1 MNYNYHTHT
10 KRCGHASGSPE
21 EYVLRAIEGKI
32 KYMGF
37 SDHLPLKFKDGSEG
51 RHRIPFGEAEA
62 YMKEIRELSEKYKD
76 KIDIIAGFEAEYY
89 PEYFDEFLENARK
102 WGADYL
108 ILGAHYL
115 APENNPDVRHTC
127 LACDSEQALK
137 QYVNSVIAAMN
148 TGVFTYVAH
157 PDVFNFT
164 GDDELY
170 KKEMRKICVEAK
182 KLNIPLEINFLG
194 IREGRAYPRMLFWE
208 LAGEEQCPVTFGFD
222 AHDVNSAFDGESF
235 VKAME
240 MVEKYKLNYI
250 GKPDIVKL

>member
-21 EYVLRAIEGKI
+21 EYVLRAMEGGI

-37 SDHLPLKFKDGSEG
+37 SDHMPLIFDDGSEG
-51 RHRIPFGEAEA
+51 KGKMTFSEAA
-62 YMKEIRELSEKYKD
+62 KYCNEIRALQKKYKD
-76 KIDIIAGFEAEYY
+76 RIDISLGFEAEYY
-89 PEYFDEFLENARK
+89 EEYLDQTIKTARDL
-102 WGADYL
+102 GIDYL
-108 ILGAHYL
+108 ILGQHYVR
-115 APENNPDVRHTC
+115 PENEEGVRHTC
-127 LACDSEQALK
+127 VPTNDEDFLCE
-137 QYVNSVIAAMN
+137 YVLSVVSAMN

-170 KKEMRKICVEAK
+170 KKEMRKICVESK

-194 IREGRAYPRMLFWE
+194 IRDGRAYPRMLFWE
-208 LAGEEQCPVTFGFD
+208 IAGEEKCPVTFGFD
-222 AHDVNSAFDGESF
+222 AHDVNSAYDGESF